1 MKKYSLDHINHQ
13 IIVTK
18 NFMKAAGIV
27 GSADYKEMLRL
38 RREMPDYEIV
48 ERTIARNPNKQSYLN
63 LSFERMEAFIITKE
77 GKESDTLAEYQR
89 ECELAKIHNSPYNH
103 VKKWFLERYKDEFTT
118 ETAAAN

>member
-1 MKKYSLDHINHQ
+1 MKNYSLDHINQQ

-27 GSADYKEMLRL
+27 GSTEYKEMLKL
-38 RREMPDYEIV
+38 RRELPDYEIA
-48 ERTIARNPNKQSYLN
+48 ERTIARNNSKRTYSN
-63 LSFERMEAFIITKE
+63 LSFKRMEAFIAEKE
-77 GKESDTLAEYQR
+77 GKDSGTMADYKH

-103 VKKWFLERYKDEFTT
+103 VKKWFLKRYKDEFTT

>member
-1 MKKYSLDHINHQ
+1 MP
-13 IIVTK
+13 
-18 NFMKAAGIV
+18 
-27 GSADYKEMLRL
+27 DYKEMLRL
-38 RREMPDYEIV
+38 HREMPDYEIV

-77 GKESDTLAEYQR
+77 GKESDMLAEYQR

>member
-77 GKESDTLAEYQR
+77 GKESNALAEYKH
-89 ECELAKIHNSPYNH
+89 ECF
-103 VKKWFLERYKDEFTT
+103 V
-118 ETAAAN
+118 